1 MFYRRAGIRH
11 LDYRHERQLWPLP
24 FDRILVG
31 VVVALL
37 LAAPFLVDH
46 LYLVAYLLPWLI
58 WSSAALGLNLLMG
71 GAGQIHL
78 GYGAVM
84 AIGAYTGVHL
94 VRFGAPLELAMLA
107 GGLASALIGVVF
119 GFAALRVKSLY
130 LAMATI
136 AMQYIVDFAITHIP
150 GVSGGGMASIA
161 VPPVRFLGIRIEG
174 DLPTYYM
181 ALLVGAVI
189 TMFMLNVGRTAFGRA
204 LAAIREKDYAAEI
217 IGIDTFKF
225 KLLAFWTSSFI
236 GGVVGSVLVVCYLR
250 SVSPEQFHLDLSVQ
264 ILAMVIVGGLGSVLG
279 SFFGTALVLFAPI
292 VFDNLVGYSADK
304 LGIALGADLRA
315 HLPLMLYGALII
327 VFLVVEPLG
336 LAKIYDN
343 VRNYFLVWP
352 FRTARR

>member
-24 FDRILVG
+24 FDKLLVG
-31 VVVALL
+31 IVVVLA
-37 LAAPFLVDH
+37 LAAPFLVDR
-46 LYLVAYLLPWLI
+46 LYLIAYQLPWLI

-84 AIGAYTGVHL
+84 AIGAYTSVHL
-94 VRFGAPLELAMLA
+94 VRFGVPLELAMLA

-150 GVSGGGMASIA
+150 GVSGGGMASIE
-161 VPPVRFLGIRIEG
+161 VPPVRFLGVRIEG

-181 ALLVGAVI
+181 ALLVCAVI
-189 TMFMLNVGRTAFGRA
+189 AMFLLNVNRTAFGRA

-264 ILAMVIVGGLGSVLG
+264 LLAMGIVGGLGGVSG
-279 SFFGTALVLFAPI
+279 AGLVLFAPI
-292 VFDNLVGYSADK
+292 VFNNLISHGADR
-304 LGIALGADLRA
+304 LGIALNADLRA

-327 VFLVVEPLG
+327 AFLVAEPLG

-352 FRTARR
+352 FRTARM